1 MAHLWYINKVAF
13 TAHKNYQTDWG
24 WPAMEKK
31 EFVDSYLP
39 YLLARAS
46 FTISSEFHA
55 QVEATGLT
63 VSEWRIL
70 ASLSGVKQRTVGELA
85 EIVLAK
91 QPTVTKMV
99 LRMASDNLVTRTPCT
114 QDKRQAWVSLTP
126 AGQKLVRPLLKKAA
140 QHEQKVLALLGN
152 AQSASLKNTLQQL
165 ILKA

>member
-1 MAHLWYINKVAF
+1 
-13 TAHKNYQTDWG
+13 
-24 WPAMEKK
+24 
-31 EFVDSYLP
+31 LP

-46 FTISSEFHA
+46 FSISSEFHA
-55 QVEATGLT
+55 QVEAAGFT

-85 EIVLAK
+85 DIVLAK

-99 LRMASDNLVTRTPCT
+99 LRMADQGLVMRTACT

-126 AGQKLVRPLLKKAA
+126 KGKKTVQPILKNAA
-140 QHEQKVLALLGN
+140 LHEKQILESLGD
-152 AQSASLKNTLQQL
+152 AQSHALKVILQKL

>member
-1 MAHLWYINKVAF
+1 MA
-13 TAHKNYQTDWG
+13 
-24 WPAMEKK
+24 EK

-46 FTISSEFHA
+46 FSISSEFHA
-55 QVEATGLT
+55 QVEAAGFT

-85 EIVLAK
+85 DIVLAK

-99 LRMASDNLVTRTPCT
+99 LRMADQGLVMRTACT

-126 AGQKLVRPLLKKAA
+126 KGKKTV
-140 QHEQKVLALLGN
+140 QPI
-152 AQSASLKNTLQQL
+152 LKNAALHEKQILQSLGDVQSKALKVILQKL

>member
-1 MAHLWYINKVAF
+1 MA
-13 TAHKNYQTDWG
+13 
-24 WPAMEKK
+24 EK
-31 EFVDSYLP
+31 EFVDNYLP

-46 FTISSEFHA
+46 FSISSEFHA
-55 QVEATGLT
+55 QVEAAGFT

-85 EIVLAK
+85 DIVLAK

-99 LRMASDNLVTRTPCT
+99 LRMADQGLVMRTACT

-126 AGQKLVRPLLKKAA
+126 KGKKTV
-140 QHEQKVLALLGN
+140 QPI
-152 AQSASLKNTLQQL
+152 LKNAALHEKQILESLGDVQSKALKVILQKL

>member
-1 MAHLWYINKVAF
+1 MA
-13 TAHKNYQTDWG
+13 
-24 WPAMEKK
+24 EK

-46 FTISSEFHA
+46 FSISSEFHA
-55 QVEATGLT
+55 QVEAAGFT

-85 EIVLAK
+85 DIVLAK

-99 LRMASDNLVTRTPCT
+99 LRMADQGLVMRTACT

-126 AGQKLVRPLLKKAA
+126 KGKKTV
-140 QHEQKVLALLGN
+140 QPI
-152 AQSASLKNTLQQL
+152 LKNAALHEKQILESLGDVQSKALKVILHKL

>member
-1 MAHLWYINKVAF
+1 MA
-13 TAHKNYQTDWG
+13 TQ
-24 WPAMEKK
+24 

-55 QVEATGLT
+55 QVEAAGLT

-99 LRMASDNLVTRTPCT
+99 LRMETDNLLIRTPCT

-126 AGQKLVRPLLKKAA
+126 AGQKLVKPLLKKAQ
-140 QHEQKVLALLGN
+140 QHEQKVLTLLGP
-152 AQSASLKNTLQQL
+152 AHSTSLKSILQKL
-165 ILKA
+165 IVKA